1 VIPYTDIFEPTA
13 RRNPL
18 RAVFL
23 LAKDPVRQYNKGND
37 RLGGI
42 VVEASKKLY
51 IMISKT
57 DTGIG
62 NLIRKVSGYPY
73 NHVSMTL
80 DEKFHR
86 WVSFARFHQD
96 TALYGGF
103 IVEPSERFLA
113 KGQTID
119 IRVFA
124 LDLTPGRYEELKQLF
139 AKAGTPDNG
148 YIYNYLELLTLSI
161 GIKFPIRDAYSCLGF
176 SNAVMGTDFR
186 SIHDLDRQ
194 LTPHLFYNGT
204 LNDLSPDTGDRSDL
218 YFTRLGLC
226 QGLDRSIKTL
236 GTMFHRII
244 ANDKEPSP
252 VG

>member
-1 VIPYTDIFEPTA
+1 
-13 RRNPL
+13 
-18 RAVFL
+18 
-23 LAKDPVRQYNKGND
+23 
-37 RLGGI
+37 
-42 VVEASKKLY
+42 
-51 IMISKT
+51 MISKT

-80 DEKFHR
+80 DENFHR

-124 LDLTPGRYEELKQLF
+124 LDLTPGRYTELKQLF
-139 AKAGTPDNG
+139 SKAGTPDNG

-161 GIKFPIRDAYSCLGF
+161 GIKCPIQKAYSCLGF

-186 SIHDLDRQ
+186 SIRDLDRQ
-194 LTPHLFYNGT
+194 LTPHLFYSGT
-204 LNDLSPDTGDRSDL
+204 LNDLAPDTGDRSDR
-218 YFTRLGLC
+218 YFTRLGLR
-226 QGLDRSIKTL
+226 QGLSRSIKTL

-244 ANDKEPSP
+244 IKEPTP

>member
-1 VIPYTDIFEPTA
+1 
-13 RRNPL
+13 
-18 RAVFL
+18 
-23 LAKDPVRQYNKGND
+23 
-37 RLGGI
+37 
-42 VVEASKKLY
+42 
-51 IMISKT
+51 MISKT

-62 NLIRKVSGYPY
+62 NLIRKISGYPY

-80 DEKFHR
+80 DENFHR

-124 LDLTPGRYEELKQLF
+124 LDLTPGRYAELKQLF
-139 AKAGTPDNG
+139 SKAGTPDNG

-161 GIKFPIRDAYSCLGF
+161 GIKCPIRKAYSCLGF

-186 SIHDLDRQ
+186 SIRDLDRQ
-194 LTPHLFYNGT
+194 LTPHLFYSGT
-204 LNDLSPDTGDRSDL
+204 LNDLAPDTGDRSDR
-218 YFTRLGLC
+218 YFTRLGLR
-226 QGLDRSIKTL
+226 QGLSRSIKTL

-244 ANDKEPSP
+244 IKEPTP

>member
-1 VIPYTDIFEPTA
+1 MNAP
-13 RRNPL
+13 N
-18 RAVFL
+18 
-23 LAKDPVRQYNKGND
+23 
-37 RLGGI
+37 
-42 VVEASKKLY
+42 KLY
-51 IMISKT
+51 VMISKT

-80 DEKFHR
+80 DESFR
-86 WVSFARFHQD
+86 SWVSFARFIQD
-96 TALYGGF
+96 TPLYGGY
-103 IVEPSERFLA
+103 IVEPVERFLA
-113 KGQTID
+113 KGKTVD
-119 IRVFA
+119 IRIFA

-139 AKAGTPDNG
+139 SKAGTPDNG

-161 GIKFPIRDAYSCLGF
+161 GIKCPIRDAYSCLGF

-186 SIHDLDRQ
+186 SIRDLDRQ

-204 LNDLSPDTGDRSDL
+204 LNDLAPDSGNRSDI
-218 YFTRLGLC
+218 YFTRLGLR
-226 QGLDRSIKTL
+226 QGLSRSIKTL

-244 ANDKEPSP
+244 TKEPTP